1 METNQN
7 ICPLFL
13 SEIQKRDVSCKIAFF
28 PLSDAVE
35 AKHSSKLPASRWK
48 NLKVKQMRQ
57 DVYKIGSLQN
67 FKSTV
72 FRQNSVKNFPQQ
84 QPKTVVFFRHLIS

>member
-13 SEIQKRDVSCKIAFF
+13 SGIQKRDVSCKIAFF

-57 DVYKIGSLQN
+57 DVYKIEVYRILNLLYLDKTQLKI
-67 FKSTV
+67 FL
-72 FRQNSVKNFPQQ
+72 NSNLKQ
-84 QPKTVVFFRHLIS
+84 